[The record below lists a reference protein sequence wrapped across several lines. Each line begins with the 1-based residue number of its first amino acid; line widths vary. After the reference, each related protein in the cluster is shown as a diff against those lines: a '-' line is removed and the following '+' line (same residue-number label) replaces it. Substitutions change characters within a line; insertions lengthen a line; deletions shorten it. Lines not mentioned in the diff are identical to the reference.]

1 MTKGKISKNKEKRTV
16 VSNKKKDRDQFKKE
30 MDMILLK
37 KKIEEIMK
45 KTSDDKSAIKTY
57 NIKYEKNVQLINEK
71 YTDNSLYQNMFQNYL
86 KNEFTLICISII
98 NKIALN
104 IKHNHLEQFE
114 AKYNFNK
121 IFIDLAKELLL
132 NEYELIL
139 LSLYLEYIN
148 ISLYLDIFTMEES
161 LLYLCFFIK
170 KLTLED
176 EELEP
181 ILHYLNKIY
190 NNFEINYEKWFKV
203 NENKINSRTFF
214 HYKDVNK
221 RFREY
226 NIPFSK
232 YCRDNYIDYNYI
244 VDRILTMSLPYADIK
259 KENNLNKDN
268 NLNKIN
274 RENTYI
280 SNKSLENSDDNDI
293 NKIKDENIYISNKN
307 SETEKDNKNKEI
319 NSININKLNTNYIII
334 NRDNINMKLNSNLN
348 AEAKNNIK
356 TQINNTNFN
365 PNNNNKIYQTITP
378 NILLH
383 SLSNNK
389 YRVNSIN
396 DETMLNSNLNKNFNR
411 GPNYIY
417 LNDNYTYNHQEIN
430 EQNIRN
436 QTRQNEVD
444 FIPKKINS
452 GLLLNP
458 IQSPSQSSLIF
469 QQKPSLTDLNL
480 LNKNNNNVSGIFYDE
495 GDELKI
501 ILKNSNDNN
510 YFRSSLSFETQK
522 YPYELFLGNYTNSNM
537 NINNSTKNIS
547 HNKISYNNMNTNLK
561 QNNNNA
567 PFKPLNIY
575 YNKNFIK
582 NIVNPNIIYNNNN
595 NINYENKSNDLNKN
609 GREN

>member
-1 MTKGKISKNKEKRTV
+1 
-16 VSNKKKDRDQFKKE
+16 
-30 MDMILLK
+30 
-37 KKIEEIMK
+37 
-45 KTSDDKSAIKTY
+45 
-57 NIKYEKNVQLINEK
+57 
-71 YTDNSLYQNMFQNYL
+71 
-86 KNEFTLICISII
+86 
-98 NKIALN
+98 
-104 IKHNHLEQFE
+104 
-114 AKYNFNK
+114 
-121 IFIDLAKELLL
+121 
-132 NEYELIL
+132 
-139 LSLYLEYIN
+139 
-148 ISLYLDIFTMEES
+148 
-161 LLYLCFFIK
+161 
-170 KLTLED
+170 
-176 EELEP
+176 
-181 ILHYLNKIY
+181 
-190 NNFEINYEKWFKV
+190 
-203 NENKINSRTFF
+203 
-214 HYKDVNK
+214 
-221 RFREY
+221 
-226 NIPFSK
+226 
-232 YCRDNYIDYNYI
+232 
-244 VDRILTMSLPYADIK
+244 
-259 KENNLNKDN
+259 
-268 NLNKIN
+268 
-274 RENTYI
+274 
-280 SNKSLENSDDNDI
+280 
-293 NKIKDENIYISNKN
+293 
-307 SETEKDNKNKEI
+307 
-319 NSININKLNTNYIII
+319 
-334 NRDNINMKLNSNLN
+334 
-348 AEAKNNIK
+348 
-356 TQINNTNFN
+356 
-365 PNNNNKIYQTITP
+365 
-378 NILLH
+378 
-383 SLSNNK
+383 
-389 YRVNSIN
+389 
-396 DETMLNSNLNKNFNR
+396 MLNSNLNKNFNR

-595 NINYENKSNDLNKN
+595 NINYENIYNMILNIIKNIDELKVDNENFIEGLNILNKEKKEYEIFCKNLMNDLQCKNFFELKEYIKELIIRDKYNKKQVDILKN
-609 GREN
+609 ILK